1 MKLQISITNALWFLE
16 YFWQKLTDTEVEW
29 SRSGKFHYEQ
39 GHILSPGAQLKGV
52 LTLFTKYKSNT
63 EWGSKF
69 IVIKQ

>member
-1 MKLQISITNALWFLE
+1 MPE
-16 YFWQKLTDTEVEW
+16 TEVEW
-29 SRSGKFHYEQ
+29 SRSGKCHYEQ

>member
-1 MKLQISITNALWFLE
+1 MAE
-16 YFWQKLTDTEVEW
+16 Y
-29 SRSGKFHYEQ
+29 SRSGKCHHEQ
-39 GHILSPGAQLKGV
+39 GHILSPGAQLKGA